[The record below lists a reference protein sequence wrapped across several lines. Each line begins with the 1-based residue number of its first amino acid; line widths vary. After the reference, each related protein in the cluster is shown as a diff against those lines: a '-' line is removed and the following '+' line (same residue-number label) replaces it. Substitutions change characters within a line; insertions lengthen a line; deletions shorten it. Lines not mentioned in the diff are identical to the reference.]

1 MATQIFEVSSTMAGT
16 AFPKHSS
23 NDITARDAATEPM
36 QVTVVVPCYNE
47 EEACSNFRDV
57 LSNLRAEFAE
67 QYQFFFVIVDDGSTD
82 QTYEILRD
90 AFAEEQ
96 SCVVIRHRWNQGVG
110 AAIMTGIQHART
122 EVVCS
127 MDFDC
132 SYEPSQF
139 SRMIPLLT
147 NDVDVVTASPYH
159 PDGLVRNVP
168 HWRLA
173 LSKAASVM
181 YSYLLTNKLFT
192 YTSCFRVYRRSSVA
206 EIELNNDGFV
216 GVVELLWQVDRRGGR
231 IVECPAELGVREY
244 GQSKMR
250 TLEVMFGH
258 LKLMFSGIFRRNR

>member
-1 MATQIFEVSSTMAGT
+1 MAGT
-16 AFPKHSS
+16 AFPSQSS
-23 NDITARDAATEPM
+23 DLSTATKAAAEPM

-47 EEACSNFRDV
+47 EEACDNFRVV
-57 LSNLRAEFAE
+57 LRDLRSKFAK

-82 QTYEILRD
+82 STYEALKEALADDDCCR
-90 AFAEEQ
+90 
-96 SCVVIRHRWNQGVG
+96 VVRHSRNQGVG
-110 AAIMTGIQHART
+110 AAIMTGIKNSRT

-132 SYEPSQF
+132 SYEPAQL

-147 NDVDVVTASPYH
+147 ADVDVVTASPYH

-192 YTSCFRVYRRSSVA
+192 YTSCFRVYRRSAVA
-206 EIELNNDGFV
+206 GIELNNDGFV

-250 TLEVMFGH
+250 TMEVMLGH
-258 LKLMFSGIFRRNR
+258 FKLMLNGIFRAGR

>member
-1 MATQIFEVSSTMAGT
+1 MAGT
-16 AFPKHSS
+16 AFPSHSS
-23 NDITARDAATEPM
+23 DVVTAVDAVVEPM
-36 QVTVVVPCYNE
+36 QVTIVVPCYNE
-47 EEACSNFRDV
+47 EAACDNFGVV
-57 LSNLRAEFAE
+57 LRELRAKFEK

-82 QTYEILRD
+82 STYESLTEE
-90 AFAEEQ
+90 FA
-96 SCVVIRHRWNQGVG
+96 SDKCCRVVRHRWNQGVG
-110 AAIMTGIQHART
+110 AAIMTGIKHART

-132 SYEPSQF
+132 SYEPAQF

-147 NDVDVVTASPYH
+147 DGVDVVTASPYH

-206 EIELNNDGFV
+206 GIELNNDGFV

-250 TLEVMFGH
+250 TFEVMMGH
-258 LKLMFSGIFRRNR
+258 FKLMLSALFRPGR